1 MGKFQQNNLKVI
13 MPVDFISLNLLS
25 QLDEIVELSENT
37 DNKAVAIF
45 KHSTRCSISSMAL
58 NRLTRSWDIT
68 SETLPIFFLDLI
80 SYRNISNEIADRFD
94 VEHESP
100 QLLIIKNGKCVY
112 HASHSAIDVDD
123 IKALEILN

>member
-1 MGKFQQNNLKVI
+1 
-13 MPVDFISLNLLS
+13 MPVEFISLDHLS
-25 QLDEIVELSENT
+25 QLDEIVELSANA
-37 DNKAVAIF
+37 DIKAVAIF

-68 SETLPIFFLDLI
+68 SEKIPLFFLDLI
-80 SYRNISNEIADRFD
+80 SYRNISNEVAYQYE
-94 VEHESP
+94 VVHESP

>member
-1 MGKFQQNNLKVI
+1 MS
-13 MPVDFISLNLLS
+13 VDFISLDHLS
-25 QLDEIVELSENT
+25 QLDEIVELSVNA

-68 SETLPIFFLDLI
+68 SETLPIYFLDLI